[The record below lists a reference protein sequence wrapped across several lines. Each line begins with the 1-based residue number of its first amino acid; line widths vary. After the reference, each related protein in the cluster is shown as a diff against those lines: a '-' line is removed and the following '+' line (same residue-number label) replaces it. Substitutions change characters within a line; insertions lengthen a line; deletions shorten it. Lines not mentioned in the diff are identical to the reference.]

1 MRGTRH
7 YKVRIRAH
15 RLLATMTVLLRR
27 ITALLA
33 MLALVGLILLLMWDV
48 YLHHSRAGTGDE
60 PANVSLLL
68 RPA

>member
-1 MRGTRH
+1 
-7 YKVRIRAH
+7 
-15 RLLATMTVLLRR
+15 LLRQLPVLLRR

-33 MLALVGLILLLMWDV
+33 MLALVGLVLLLMWDV
-48 YLHHSRAGTGDE
+48 YLHHSRTGPGDE